1 MRLTTKSTWDVV
13 VVGAGLA
20 GLACARDLALA
31 GTDVLVLEARDRPG
45 GRVEQEW
52 LADGRPVDE
61 VASLLGRSARTVL
74 NWVKL
79 YKKRGLWASRL

>member
-1 MRLTTKSTWDVV
+1 MPQLQAAPVLQLDRSQRSKIEKRRRAEKDARIGFRLS
-13 VVGAGLA
+13 
-20 GLACARDLALA
+20 AL
-31 GTDVLVLEARDRPG
+31 L
-45 GRVEQEW
+45 W

-61 VASLLGRSARTVL
+61 VASLLGRSPRTVL

>member
-1 MRLTTKSTWDVV
+1 MPQLQTAPTLQLDRSQRHKIEERRRAEKDARIGFRLS
-13 VVGAGLA
+13 
-20 GLACARDLALA
+20 AL
-31 GTDVLVLEARDRPG
+31 L
-45 GRVEQEW
+45 W

-61 VASLLGRSARTVL
+61 VASLLGRNPRTVL